1 MKDYVVIIIIIIN
14 KIMFKLLLFFVLIG
28 SAVGIPIFFP
38 IISRPII
45 SNQKKMDI
53 PNDDCGICNYVVINS
68 EEHITNETLEKTAIH
83 TMENICM
90 NLPRK
95 RHDHCINII
104 HNNFKQIIR
113 MISKKE
119 DSSIICSEMHICN
132 ITKKTEKNITDCT
145 FCKYASVRIEGFL
158 NKNHT
163 LFDLINFAENFCE
176 DVSENYYDTCIRL
189 LDIHYLDLVT
199 KLIDRNNA
207 IDACEAVK
215 LCSGGGN

>member
-1 MKDYVVIIIIIIN
+1 
-14 KIMFKLLLFFVLIG
+14 MFKLILFFVLIG
-28 SAVGIPIFFP
+28 SVVGIPIFFP
-38 IISRPII
+38 IITRPII
-45 SNQKKMDI
+45 NSQKKMDI
-53 PNDDCGICNYVVINS
+53 PKDDCGICNYIVAHS
-68 EEHITNETLEKTAIH
+68 QEHTTNETFENITVN

-95 RHDHCINII
+95 RHDQCIHMIRA
-104 HNNFKQIIR
+104 NFKKMVH

-119 DSSIICSEMHICN
+119 DSSIICSEMHICS
-132 ITKKTEKNITDCT
+132 IPKKNITDCT

-176 DVSENYYDTCIRL
+176 DVSENYYDTCVRL
-189 LDIHYLDLVT
+189 MDIHYLDLVT

-215 LCSGGGN
+215 LCSPFSL

>member
-1 MKDYVVIIIIIIN
+1 ML
-14 KIMFKLLLFFVLIG
+14 KLVLFFVLIG
-28 SAVGIPIFFP
+28 STVGIPIFFP
-38 IISRPII
+38 IISKSII
-45 SNQKKMDI
+45 HSQKKMDI
-53 PNDDCGICNYVVINS
+53 LKDDCGICNYIVIHS
-68 EEHITNETLEKTAIH
+68 EEHITNETLENTAVH
-83 TMENICM
+83 TMENTCM

-95 RHDHCINII
+95 RQNQCIHMIHD
-104 HNNFKQIIR
+104 NFKRMIR

-132 ITKKTEKNITDCT
+132 TTQKNITDCT

-163 LFDLINFAENFCE
+163 LFDLINFAEHFCE
-176 DVSENYYDTCIRL
+176 DVSENYYDTCIRIM
-189 LDIHYLDLVT
+189 DIHYLDLVT

-215 LCSGGGN
+215 LCGGGN